1 MQAFGEKKRDSI
13 GLFNDAQQQ
22 MYDTMASTRQGQ
34 DPGYSM
40 LLSEHM
46 SKPAFNATQPRFDYL
61 KDELKRSEVPGPGT
75 YNSRFKSQ
83 EEK

>member
-1 MQAFGEKKRDSI
+1 MQAIGEKKRDSI